1 MKKTRLIMII
11 KLVTIEKLQY
21 FCCKYLENQD
31 NTKLGYFMKTH
42 LSITKRGDPIVAQW
56 FKNLT

>member
-42 LSITKRGDPIVAQW
+42 FVNNKKRRSHCRSVV
-56 FKNLT
+56 